1 MKDFF
6 RYDTMEERESLLARA
21 RNVALTAL
29 QQYDL
34 AWERIQFIHLSD
46 TITYKVETN
55 TPDSYLLRIH
65 SDRWSKEEIQSE
77 LLFLQS
83 LNTVDDIHVPV
94 GITSL
99 TGSRVVEMDTIE
111 GYRRPYV
118 TVMKWVEGEH
128 IHGEMTGTIVTR
140 MGEMMGKLHEA
151 VSGVHLP
158 PNFVRPVWGADSFR
172 SKLLK
177 LDRYYNRFLSDQ
189 AWTEYQHAVEKILSR
204 LADMDN
210 NEQNYGMI
218 HADLHA
224 GNIVFKD
231 GLPYP
236 IDFGRCGFGYF
247 LYDLAGSLIGLYP
260 RERMTF
266 IQGYENVRK
275 LGTDYIRD
283 LECFFIMF
291 MIENYCHHASNPE
304 ETSNLLDE
312 QPYAQALIR
321 EFLNGNPFLFVPI
334 EPVDVDKVQQ

>member
-1 MKDFF
+1 M
-6 RYDTMEERESLLARA
+6 
-21 RNVALTAL
+21 N
-29 QQYDL
+29 
-34 AWERIQFIHLSD
+34 
-46 TITYKVETN
+46 
-55 TPDSYLLRIH
+55 
-65 SDRWSKEEIQSE
+65 
-77 LLFLQS
+77 
-83 LNTVDDIHVPV
+83 DIHVPV
-94 GITSL
+94 GIASL
-99 TGSRVVEMDTIE
+99 TGSHVVEMDTIE

-128 IHGEMTGTIVTR
+128 VKGEITGAMVTR
-140 MGEMMGKLHEA
+140 MGELMGKLHEA
-151 VSGVHLP
+151 VSGFHLP
-158 PNFVRPVWGADSFR
+158 SNFVRPVWGADAFR
-172 SKLLK
+172 SELVKLE
-177 LDRYYNRFLSDQ
+177 RYYNRFLSDQ

-204 LADMDN
+204 IADMEK

-224 GNIVFKD
+224 DNIVFKD
-231 GLPYP
+231 GIPYP

-275 LGTDYIRD
+275 LETDYLRD

-304 ETSNLLDE
+304 ETSNLVDE

-321 EFLNGNPFLFVPI
+321 EFLKGNPFLFVPV
-334 EPVDVDKVQQ
+334 EPVDVGKVQQ